1 MNIIELTADLRTTRG
16 NSPARALRRSGRIPA
31 VLYGPNMAPL
41 TLSVDATEMEKALK
55 KAGGRQPLFKIAV
68 AGDEKPARTVMI
80 KELQSHPLSKSLVH
94 ADFYEVAM
102 DRKLRVMV
110 PVITRGHSIGVEMGG
125 MLQVIRRELEV
136 LCLPMQIPEVI
147 ELDTTELDIGD
158 AIHVEDIQLE
168 GDVEIPHDVNF
179 TVVTVLSSRKD
190 EIDDEDEDEGV
201 EGEEAV
207 SEDGAEVEAEA

>member
-41 TLSVDATEMEKALK
+41 TLSVDATDLEKAMK

-80 KELQSHPLSKSLVH
+80 KELQIHPLSRSLVH

-110 PVITRGHSIGVEMGG
+110 PVVTVGHSIGVEMGG
-125 MLQVIRRELEV
+125 LLQVIRRELEV

-147 ELDTTELDIGD
+147 EIDTTELDIGD

-179 TVVTVLSSRKD
+179 TVVTILSSRKD
-190 EIDDEDEDEGV
+190 EIDGEDEGEGV
-201 EGEEAV
+201 EGEAAA